1 MQIVKIANYS
11 YSGLER
17 CLHLN
22 SLMIMN
28 SSRRGIILKFFF
40 SVFQVIISLEGNKVF
55 LVNFNFYLLYF
66 AISE

>member
-22 SLMIMN
+22 SLMK
-28 SSRRGIILKFFF
+28 SSRGGIILNFF
-40 SVFQVIISLEGNKVF
+40 SILQVIISLGGKEVF
-55 LVNFNFYLLYF
+55 LVNFNFNLLCF